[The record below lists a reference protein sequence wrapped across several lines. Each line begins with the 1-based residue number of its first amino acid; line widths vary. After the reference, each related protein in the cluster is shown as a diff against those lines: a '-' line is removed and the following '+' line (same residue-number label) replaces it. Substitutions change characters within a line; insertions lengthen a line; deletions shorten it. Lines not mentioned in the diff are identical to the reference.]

1 MMIKT
6 IIRFSNLVILQT
18 LYNLFYLFPI
28 FLARLCYITD
38 IDNWKINPWISRC
51 NENLP
56 PACEISIILV
66 FSRVSKDCTKYSVL
80 TVSEKNH

>member
-6 IIRFSNLVILQT
+6 IIRFGNLVFLRT
-18 LYNLFYLFPI
+18 LKRFYLFPI
-28 FLARLCYITD
+28 LSARLCYVTD

-66 FSRVSKDCTKYSVL
+66 FSGVSKDCTKYSVL